1 MGHGQVVDGALQ
13 CPYHGLRFDGAGAC
27 VFNPHESGVVPRASV
42 PVYPLAERHALLW
55 IWMGEADRADE
66 ALIPDFAWLA
76 DGNWEPVRGTARAE
90 GHYELYSD
98 NILDLAHANFV
109 HPALAAN
116 AWTIGKRRFR
126 QEGDTVWSEY

>member
-1 MGHGQVVDGALQ
+1 
-13 CPYHGLRFDGAGAC
+13 
-27 VFNPHESGVVPRASV
+27 
-42 PVYPLAERHALLW
+42 
-55 IWMGEADRADE
+55 MGEAERADE

-76 DGNWEPVRGTARAE
+76 DGNGSRCAAPRCAE

-116 AWTIGKRRFR
+116 AWTVGKRRFR
-126 QEGDTVWSEY
+126 QRATGHGPNISRPNDYLSEAMAYVRRAGRGRSISGAACAGRRRPPSSSISAPAMSARRSRR